1 MAKKRATRQA
11 ESRAANLAANP
22 PRRTA
27 PEPSVAPEPRPA
39 KKRREPADSQ
49 PARTSSSPVQ
59 RSSDSVRASARPPR
73 PQRNR
78 VAIAVLLAVGL
89 MLGFWLLFR
98 LPGTLSHGQH

>member
-11 ESRAANLAANP
+11 ESRATNLAANP
-22 PRRTA
+22 PREKRA
-27 PEPSVAPEPRPA
+27 VPEPSAVSEPRPA
-39 KKRREPADSQ
+39 KKRRDPADSG
-49 PARTSSSPVQ
+49 PARPSPVQ
-59 RSSDSVRASARPPR
+59 RSAGSVRVSTRPAR

-89 MLGFWLLFR
+89 LLGFWLLFR